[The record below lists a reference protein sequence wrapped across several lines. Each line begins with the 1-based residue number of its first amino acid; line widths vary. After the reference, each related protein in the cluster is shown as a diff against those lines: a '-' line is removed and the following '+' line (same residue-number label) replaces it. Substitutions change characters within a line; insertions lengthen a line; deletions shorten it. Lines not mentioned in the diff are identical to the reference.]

1 MRKQH
6 IITAFA
12 VIASCT
18 LCSCNEYIDELQG
31 IGKRVEVLEDSV
43 LSVKNTFE
51 TLTLLQKA
59 METYGVVSN
68 IIQNSDGST
77 TLEFVDGRTPIT
89 FVNGADGKEAEV
101 LLGVAKGPDGKY
113 YWVFNGEFLRDENG
127 NPILAEPLDG
137 KDGKDGVDGKDGEDA
152 KPIDANLVMPQIRIN
167 PSTRNWEISTDG
179 GKNWEDTGV
188 CADGKNGKDGKDGA
202 DGKDG
207 KDGEDGKDGH
217 DGADGEDG
225 NPDGIF
231 ISATYTDN
239 YIIFTLYFNGKV
251 TTVTLKRV

>member
-18 LCSCNEYIDELQG
+18 LCSCNEYIDDLQG

-43 LSVKNTFE
+43 LSVQNTLE
-51 TLTLLQKA
+51 TLTQLQKA

-137 KDGKDGVDGKDGEDA
+137 KDGKDGVDGKDGKDA
-152 KPIDANLVMPQIRIN
+152 EPTGANVVVPQIRIN

-179 GKNWEDTGV
+179 GKSWEDTGV
-188 CADGKNGKDGKDGA
+188 CADGKDGEDGK

-207 KDGEDGKDGH
+207 KDGEDGEK
-217 DGADGEDG
+217 GES
-225 NPDGIF
+225 DGIF
-231 ISATYTDN
+231 VEATYTDN
-239 YIIFTLYFNGKV
+239 YIFFTLYVNNSNKP
-251 TTVTLKRV
+251 TTIILKRV

>member
-18 LCSCNEYIDELQG
+18 LCSCNEYIDDLQG

-43 LSVKNTFE
+43 LSVQNTLE
-51 TLTLLQKA
+51 TLTQLQKA

-127 NPILAEPLDG
+127 NPILADPLDG
-137 KDGKDGVDGKDGEDA
+137 KDGKDGVDGKDGKDA
-152 KPIDANLVMPQIRIN
+152 EPTGANVVVPQIRIN

-179 GKNWEDTGV
+179 GKSWEDTGV
-188 CADGKNGKDGKDGA
+188 CADGKDGEDGK

-207 KDGEDGKDGH
+207 KDGEDGEK
-217 DGADGEDG
+217 GES
-225 NPDGIF
+225 DGIF
-231 ISATYTDN
+231 VEATYTDN
-239 YIIFTLYFNGKV
+239 YIFFTLYVNNSNKP
-251 TTVTLKRV
+251 TTIILKRV

>member
-18 LCSCNEYIDELQG
+18 LCSCNEYIDDLQG

-43 LSVKNTFE
+43 LSVQNTLE
-51 TLTLLQKA
+51 TLTQLQKA

-127 NPILAEPLDG
+127 NPILADPLDG
-137 KDGKDGVDGKDGEDA
+137 KDGKDGVDGKDGKDA
-152 KPIDANLVMPQIRIN
+152 EPTGANVVVPQIRIN

-179 GKNWEDTGV
+179 GKSWEDTGV
-188 CADGKNGKDGKDGA
+188 CADGKDGE

-217 DGADGEDG
+217 DGANGEDG
-225 NPDGIF
+225 TPDGIF

-239 YIIFTLYFNGKV
+239 YIIFTLYFNGKI
-251 TTVTLKRV
+251 TTVKLKRV